1 MGRSILPR
9 HFILS
14 VLLLLAL
21 VSVYIFFEAR
31 RFQDELLRQT
41 EAKGLAL
48 ADAIEA
54 NVRASVLANS
64 LLEELISQR
73 LFDNARLIDELL
85 QFPRTDEKML
95 QQITAA
101 NRLSKIELLDSK
113 GQPLQTPPTPAPRR
127 MQEMMARM
135 GKLPPAESDEQRRA
149 MMTFM
154 WGRRWRLAQDAAP
167 PPPKVAAKKFWE
179 GSVFGVAIGARSFPG
194 IIAVHANADYI
205 VNFRKQIAVQKHI
218 EELGRQSDIE
228 HIALVDNDFKV
239 LAHTDPQSINRRQDN
254 PLLIEAKSNQGIGR
268 KIVEQPDGSRHFD
281 VVKAV
286 TVNGATL
293 GFLEIGLS
301 LKSTEAAWQRSLRS
315 MAVFGLGILAAG
327 ILGIGAIF
335 YNQRGHL
342 QKVRS
347 LEQEINRKERLSELG
362 NMAATV
368 AHEIRNPLNSVS
380 MGLQRLKAEFT
391 PSGDAEEYAHFL
403 NLMQDEVRRLNS
415 TVEQFLSLARPLKL
429 NQEQIRIDEFLD
441 EITTLLAAD
450 AHASKVD
457 IELKVAPHLPPLR
470 ADRNYFKQLL
480 LNLMLNAV
488 QAMPGGGRLSVE
500 AVAEKEFL
508 RLNISDQG
516 IGIEAEN
523 LSKIFEPYFTT
534 KTNGS
539 GLGLAIARRIAEA
552 HAGKITVESW
562 PGQGSCFR
570 VSLPTAG
577 A

>member
-1 MGRSILPR
+1 
-9 HFILS
+9 
-14 VLLLLAL
+14 
-21 VSVYIFFEAR
+21 
-31 RFQDELLRQT
+31 
-41 EAKGLAL
+41 
-48 ADAIEA
+48 
-54 NVRASVLANS
+54 
-64 LLEELISQR
+64 
-73 LFDNARLIDELL
+73 
-85 QFPRTDEKML
+85 
-95 QQITAA
+95 
-101 NRLSKIELLDSK
+101 
-113 GQPLQTPPTPAPRR
+113 
-127 MQEMMARM
+127 
-135 GKLPPAESDEQRRA
+135 
-149 MMTFM
+149 MTFM

-239 LAHTDPQSINRRQDN
+239 LAHTDPQTSIVDKTTRFLSRS
-254 PLLIEAKSNQGIGR
+254 KSNQGIGR

-286 TVNGATL
+286 RVNGATL

-315 MAVFGLGILAAG
+315 MAVFGLGILTVG

-342 QKVRS
+342 QNVRS

-391 PSGDAEEYAHFL
+391 PTGDSEEYAHFL

-457 IELKVAPHLPPLR
+457 IELKVAPNLPPLR

-488 QAMPGGGRLSVE
+488 QAMPGGGKLSVQ

-508 RLNISDQG
+508 RLNIRDQG

-552 HAGKITVESW
+552 HGGKIAVESW

-570 VSLPTAG
+570 VSLPSAG

>member
-9 HFILS
+9 HFIFS

-48 ADAIEA
+48 ADAMEGNIRGSVSA
-54 NVRASVLANS
+54 NA
-64 LLEELISQR
+64 LLEEQIGQR
-73 LFDNARLIDELL
+73 LLDNARLIDELL
-85 QFPRTDEKML
+85 QYPPTDEKAL
-95 QQITAA
+95 QQIAAA
-101 NRLSKIELLDSK
+101 NRLKKIELLDLK
-113 GQPLQTPPTPAPRR
+113 GQPLTAFPAPSRG
-127 MQEMMARM
+127 RM
-135 GKLPPAESDEQRRA
+135 GAMMGRLRELPPESPPEQRRT

-154 WGRRWRLAQDAAP
+154 WGRRWRLPQEQTPA
-167 PPPKVAAKKFWE
+167 PPKVAEKKFWE

-205 VNFRKQIAVQKHI
+205 VNFRKQIDVQRQV
-218 EELGRQSDIE
+218 EDLGRQADIE
-228 HIALVDNDFKV
+228 HVALVDNDLKV
-239 LAHTDPQSINRRQDN
+239 LADTDPQRINRRLDD
-254 PLLIEAKSNQGIGR
+254 PLLKEMKSNQGLGR
-268 KIVEQPDGSRHFD
+268 KIVEQPDGSRRFD

-286 TVNGATL
+286 TVNGSPL

-301 LKSTEAAWQRSLRS
+301 LKSTEAAWQRSLRA
-315 MAVFGLGILAAG
+315 MAVFGLGILAVG
-327 ILGIGAIF
+327 ILGMGAIF

-342 QKVRS
+342 QKVRA

-391 PSGDAEEYAHFL
+391 PTGDAEEYAHFL
-403 NLMQDEVRRLNS
+403 NLMQDEVHRLN
-415 TVEQFLSLARPLKL
+415 TIVEQFLSLARPLKL
-429 NQEQIRIDEFLD
+429 NQEQIPVGEFLG
-441 EITTLLAAD
+441 EITTLMAAY
-450 AHASKVD
+450 AHTTKVD
-457 IELKVAPHLPPLR
+457 IELKVAPNLPPLR

-480 LNLMLNAV
+480 LNLVLNGV
-488 QAMPGGGRLSVE
+488 QAMPAGGRLSM
-500 AVAEKEFL
+500 AAIAEQEFL
-508 RLNISDQG
+508 RLDIIDQG

-523 LSKIFEPYFTT
+523 LSKIFQPYFTT
-534 KTNGS
+534 KANGS

-552 HAGKITVESW
+552 HGGKMAVESR

-570 VSLPTAG
+570 VLLPFAG